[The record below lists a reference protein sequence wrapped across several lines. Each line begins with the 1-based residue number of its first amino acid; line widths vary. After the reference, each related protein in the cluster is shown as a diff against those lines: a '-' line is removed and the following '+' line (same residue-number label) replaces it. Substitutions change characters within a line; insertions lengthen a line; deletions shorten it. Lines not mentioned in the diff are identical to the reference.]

1 MGGCGGCTGCHGL
14 TSTQKKVRR
23 KMEGKEEEED

>member
-14 TSTQKKVRR
+14 TNTEKKIRK

>member
-1 MGGCGGCTGCHGL
+1 MGCGGCTGCHGL
-14 TSTQKKVRR
+14 TENQKKVRK

>member
-14 TSTQKKVRR
+14 TSAQKKVRR

>member
-14 TSTQKKVRR
+14 SSAQKKVRR